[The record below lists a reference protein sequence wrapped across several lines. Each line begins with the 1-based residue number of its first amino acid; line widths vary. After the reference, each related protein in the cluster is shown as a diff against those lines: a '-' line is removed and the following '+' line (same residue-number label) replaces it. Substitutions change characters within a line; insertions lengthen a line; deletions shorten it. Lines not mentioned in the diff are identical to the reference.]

1 MASIERSNEEEAGA
15 LGRLFV
21 RFDLLRDRVK
31 VRPFAGF
38 KFGVNEFTIDANFK
52 GTAAGRDQPGSH
64 ARRFLNESG
73 QPGRFRFVVS
83 VGAVLDRYFWLHARL
98 LCLLNAIRPRLFCRG
113 YVSQAQGSLAAEI
126 CERGRAIG

>member
-1 MASIERSNEEEAGA
+1 M
-15 LGRLFV
+15 
-21 RFDLLRDRVK
+21 RFNLLSDCVE

-38 KFGVNEFTIDANFK
+38 EFGVKKFTVDANFK
-52 GTAAGRDQPGSH
+52 STAAGRDQPGIH

-98 LCLLNAIRPRLFCRG
+98 LCLLKAIRRESSVELAPLRLKGFQLRKFANAGVQSDSPRWVQRPPKNH
-113 YVSQAQGSLAAEI
+113 V
-126 CERGRAIG
+126 

>member
-1 MASIERSNEEEAGA
+1 M
-15 LGRLFV
+15 

-52 GTAAGRDQPGSH
+52 GTAAGRDQPGIH

-73 QPGRFRFVVS
+73 QTGRFRFVVS

-98 LCLLNAIRPRLFCRG
+98 PYRFNIFVRDSSVEA
-113 YVSQAQGSLAAEI
+113 ATLAFEVFA
-126 CERGRAIG
+126 CGNLRRRARNRIVHGGFNDRRNTLRDCAA

>member
-1 MASIERSNEEEAGA
+1 MRSN
-15 LGRLFV
+15 
-21 RFDLLRDRVK
+21 LLRDPVK

-52 GTAAGRDQPGSH
+52 GTAAGRDQPRLH
-64 ARRFLNESG
+64 ARGFLNESG

-98 LCLLNAIRPRLFCRG
+98 LCLLNAIRRESSVELAPLRLKGFQLRKFANAGVQSDSPRWVQRPPKNH
-113 YVSQAQGSLAAEI
+113 A
-126 CERGRAIG
+126 